1 MGKVEQR
8 VLVAFKKDKRKL
20 EEEVESLRKRLQ
32 KRATEVASRFG
43 LTLTDLNL
51 DWMNVAKR
59 KPRRRRRKFS
69 RPKVKVSS
77 KSVPQALKD
86 LMSKDEIISTQKMKE
101 RLTKEGIP
109 RKKITGIHTSISKL
123 VRDGKLKRLSK
134 GSYRV
139 LK

>member
-8 VLVAFKKDKRKL
+8 VLVAFKKEKRKL

-59 KPRRRRRKFS
+59 KSRRRRRKFS
-69 RPKVKVSS
+69 RPKVKKSS

-109 RKKITGIHTSISKL
+109 REKIIGIHTSISKL
-123 VRDGKLKRLSK
+123 VKDGKLKRLSK